1 MSDLKSLLEERRTMV
16 DTKATTYREA
26 RDGHNEKAR
35 TARTARDELSGEV
48 RELITEVKQQREVR
62 EQLNEIVR
70 SKKEVRKEATDRV
83 RSARSKIE
91 ESRGPQPQPEEQTF
105 GRRGRRER
113 PVTLHSLR
121 RDLDRLER
129 EFEQGRH
136 TGKNEKKV
144 MERMKSIQKQIRDMK
159 AAEASD
165 SELGAVSA
173 DLKQAQE

>member
-35 TARTARDELSGEV
+35 GARTARDELSGEV

-83 RSARSKIE
+83 RAARAKIE
-91 ESRGPQPQPEEQTF
+91 ESRAPKH
-105 GRRGRRER
+105 RRRKPSVAVDAVSDPSRSKACAE
-113 PVTLHSLR
+113 TLTASSASL
-121 RDLDRLER
+121 
-129 EFEQGRH
+129 
-136 TGKNEKKV
+136 
-144 MERMKSIQKQIRDMK
+144 SK
-159 AAEASD
+159 AATPARTRRRSW
-165 SELGAVSA
+165 SA
-173 DLKQAQE
+173 